1 MAWDTTLTPTDT
13 TVGNSTNN
21 GVNDMADTVITQPSD
36 QGLFGGAG
44 LGGLILG
51 SMFARNGMFGAGA
64 DVAARAYDNNAP
76 VLQAITQNQANQGIL
91 QLVQDVNRAGHDVA
105 TSAAATQAA
114 IAASTLSN
122 VTSNMQG
129 IASIGNAIADST
141 LSSVTS
147 NMQGFAGLSNSLANT
162 NIANLQGQLGIQE
175 SIHDASIEQLNSHT
189 GILGSIS
196 GMQHDVNANI
206 NNGVNS
212 IQAGLYQTQ
221 DQIQRASASQI
232 AATHSAEITGLQSSF
247 ALARTVTDEA
257 EKTRALIT
265 GNEIAALNRA
275 LGDANN
281 RVTELMHDNRT
292 GRATSDIIINNNNN
306 AVATANALAQQAQQQ
321 QIANLSSGLSTAL
334 AHLNNISQVS
344 IATGRNNTITPNA
357 VNV

>member
-1 MAWDTTLTPTDT
+1 MAWDTTLTPVDT
-13 TVGNSTNN
+13 TGNSTLN
-21 GVNDMADTVITQPSD
+21 GVNDMADTVITQPGD

-64 DVAARAYDNNAP
+64 DVARAVDNNAP
-76 VLQAITQNQANQGIL
+76 VLAAITQNQANSGIL

-114 IAASTLSN
+114 VAASTLSN

-129 IASIGNAIADST
+129 FTALSDTIAATN
-141 LSSVTS
+141 
-147 NMQGFAGLSNSLANT
+147 ANT
-162 NIANLQGQLGIQE
+162 MNGQANIVKGISDGNLATLQGQVAITDAINNVNIQT
-175 SIHDASIEQLNSHT
+175 LNSHSSMLNT
-189 GILGSIS
+189 MANTAAIINSGLHDLGSTT
-196 GMQHDVNANI
+196 QA
-206 NNGVNS
+206 S
-212 IQAGLYQTQ
+212 IYQTQ
-221 DQIQRASASQI
+221 DQIQRAAAQQL
-232 AATHSAEITGLQSSF
+232 AATHQAEISQLQSTYAIS
-247 ALARTVTDEA
+247 RNVTDEA

-265 GNEIAALNRA
+265 SMEVANLNRA
-275 LGDANN
+275 LSDANN
-281 RVTELMHDNRT
+281 RVTELLGDNRT
-292 GRATSDIIINNNNN
+292 NRATSDIIINNNNN
-306 AVATANALAQQAQQQ
+306 AVATANAMQQQAQQQ

>member
-1 MAWDTTLTPTDT
+1 MAWDDTLDSIDYS
-13 TVGNSTNN
+13 VDNSTTNE
-21 GVNDMADTVITQPSD
+21 VNDMADTVITQPGD

-64 DVAARAYDNNAP
+64 GAEVAATRAWDTNAP
-76 VLQAITQNQANQGIL
+76 VLQAITQNQANAGIL
-91 QLVQDVNRAGHDVA
+91 QLVQDVNRTSHDVA

-129 IASIGNAIADST
+129 FANITNDINAANIAAMQGQAHITTDIYDST
-141 LSSVTS
+141 
-147 NMQGFAGLSNSLANT
+147 
-162 NIANLQGQLGIQE
+162 IQ
-175 SIHDASIEQLNSHT
+175 QLNSH
-189 GILGSIS
+189 GNILT
-196 GMQHDVNANI
+196 AI
-206 NNGVNS
+206 NGAASDLNS
-212 IQAGLYQTQ
+212 DIHEMGTSLQAGIYQTQ
-221 DQIQRASASQI
+221 DQIQRAAAQQI
-232 AATHSAEITGLQSSF
+232 AATHSAEVSQLQSTF
-247 ALARTVTDEA
+247 ALSRTVTDEA
-257 EKTRALIT
+257 EKTRSLIT
-265 GNEIAALNRA
+265 GLEVANLNRA

-292 GRATSDIIINNNNN
+292 NRATSDIIINNNNN
-306 AVATANALAQQAQQQ
+306 AVATANAMQQQAQQQ
-321 QIANLSSGLSTAL
+321 QIATLSSGLSTAL

>member
-1 MAWDTTLTPTDT
+1 MAWDTTLTPVDT
-13 TVGNSTNN
+13 TGNSTLN
-21 GVNDMADTVITQPSD
+21 GVNDMADTVITQPGD

-64 DVAARAYDNNAP
+64 DVARAVDNNAP
-76 VLQAITQNQANQGIL
+76 VLAAITQNQANSGIL

-129 IASIGNAIADST
+129 IAGIANAIADST
-141 LSSVTS
+141 LSTVTS
-147 NMQGFAGLSNSLANT
+147 NLQGFAGLSNSLANT
-162 NIANLQGQLGIQE
+162 NIANLQGQIGIQE
-175 SIHDASIEQLNSHT
+175 SIHDASIEQLNSHSN
-189 GILGSIS
+189 ILGSIN
-196 GMQHDVNANI
+196 GAAADITANV
-206 NNGVNS
+206 NNGFAG
-212 IQAGLYQTQ
+212 IQAGIYQTQ
-221 DQIQRASASQI
+221 DQIQRAAGQQI

-306 AVATANALAQQAQQQ
+306 AVATANAMQQQAQQQ